1 MIYVTGH
8 LQDGLTT
15 LQNLRTDDNE
25 TLGKGDKLI
34 VCGDC
39 KYFYMMPLFSNTNP
53 YDNELD
59 CLEACFDG
67 EIFFV
72 PGVNDKRD
80 MLDMYPIVNA
90 YGGRMRKIRENFF
103 TLENGGIY
111 HFEEKSFFVMSGG
124 YKPAISLS
132 PAFSRSQQRA
142 MPTDDELFR
151 AVQNLENREMKVDYI
166 VTHTAPYTLALV
178 CEEMIFPEECRLLSI
193 LDHVFDKGSYTQWFF
208 GRYRKD
214 KSSLHS
220 KVTACWDNLYRVQ

>member
-1 MIYVTGH
+1 MRKVYLVIIWTITLACIVFGSMRFTGH
-8 LQDGLTT
+8 FT
-15 LQNLRTDDNE
+15 
-25 TLGKGDKLI
+25 
-34 VCGDC
+34 
-39 KYFYMMPLFSNTNP
+39 P
-53 YDNELD
+53 
-59 CLEACFDG
+59 FDG
-67 EIFFV
+67 TTKKGSQSLEGTLNSIELNGDAFDV
-72 PGVNDKRD
+72 TIQKGN
-80 MLDMYPIVNA
+80 
-90 YGGRMRKIRENFF
+90 ENKVS
-103 TLENGGIY
+103 Y
-111 HFEEKSFFVMSGG
+111 RSK
-124 YKPAISLS
+124 YKPEISLS

-151 AVQNLENREMKVDYI
+151 AVQNLEDREMKVDYI